1 MQKHQQQHGNSIT
14 NGSGTAINALYAFIT
29 IPLLDQRTEEAQIMK
44 LVSGK
49 TGLSFSRILT
59 LSPSAICL

>member
-14 NGSGTAINALYAFIT
+14 NGSGTAITLYAFII